1 MTFST
6 TSQIING
13 VRRTVLI
20 ICTDEPY
27 TPDDVSVIRQTIET
41 GNEITYIDWHNAQ
54 TVLYK
59 QNLEQD
65 GKYYSWMIVDHKD
78 VNTMDNPAYYRA
90 EADELLNLLG
100 NAAELEYMNAM
111 EEIENV

>member
-1 MTFST
+1 MTFTT
-6 TSQIING
+6 TSQTING
-13 VRRTVLI
+13 NRRTILVL
-20 ICTDEPY
+20 CTDEPY
-27 TPDDVSVIRQTIET
+27 TPDNTHVIRQTVESD
-41 GNEITYIDWHNAQ
+41 NQITTVDWYNAQ

-65 GKYYSWMIVDHKD
+65 GKYYSWMIVDHQET
-78 VNTMDNPAYYRA
+78 VTMDNPAYYRA